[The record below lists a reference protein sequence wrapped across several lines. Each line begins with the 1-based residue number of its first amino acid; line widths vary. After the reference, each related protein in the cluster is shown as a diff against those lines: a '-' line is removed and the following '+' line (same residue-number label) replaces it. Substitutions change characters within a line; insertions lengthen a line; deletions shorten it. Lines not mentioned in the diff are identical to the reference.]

1 MKAWGVVWE
10 HSGVRGS
17 PSYTSVAQGQGRK
30 RVLGG
35 VGGSRGCHAGFSHL
49 WQVTHAC
56 VKDELFFQSVNRD
69 QSHRGYR

>member
-1 MKAWGVVWE
+1 MHAPLPAGEFRSLLKAWGVVWE

-35 VGGSRGCHAGFSHL
+35 VGGAEDATLVFLICGR
-49 WQVTHAC
+49 
-56 VKDELFFQSVNRD
+56 
-69 QSHRGYR
+69 